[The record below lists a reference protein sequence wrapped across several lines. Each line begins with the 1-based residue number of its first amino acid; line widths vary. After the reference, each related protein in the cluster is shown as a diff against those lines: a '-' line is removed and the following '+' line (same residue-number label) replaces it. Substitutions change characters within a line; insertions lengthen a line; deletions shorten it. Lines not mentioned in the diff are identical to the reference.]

1 MRFSVQKSLFLGLLA
16 ATVSGGA
23 VQALPPIVIQVQS
36 EQAPEAAEPAEVVA
50 TSINQSNPVQQSIL
64 DLSNAARENSDLGR
78 LSFSTELN
86 AAAQRHANDLANGA
100 QFSHTG
106 SDGSSMKDRIQDSGY
121 KYWSIAE
128 NIYYQSPRNRPER
141 AVQGWLKSPG
151 HRRNLL
157 NARFTEM
164 GVGYATNGR
173 DHYYVQ
179 VFGTPQ

>member
-1 MRFSVQKSLFLGLLA
+1 MRFSLKNSLVLGLLA
-16 ATVSGGA
+16 AAVSGGA
-23 VQALPPIVIQVQS
+23 VQALPPIVIQVQA
-36 EQAPEAAEPAEVVA
+36 EQATEVAEANEVVA
-50 TSINQSNPVQQSIL
+50 TSVNQTNPVHQSIL
-64 DLSNAARENSDLGR
+64 DLSNAARQDADLGQ
-78 LSFSTELN
+78 LSFSTQLN
-86 AAAQRHANDLANGA
+86 AAAQRHANDLAAGA
-100 QFSHTG
+100 KFSHTG
-106 SDGSSMKDRIQDSGY
+106 SDGSTMKDRVVASGY
-121 KYWSIAE
+121 DYWTIAE
-128 NIYYQSPRNRPER
+128 NIYYQAPRNRPER